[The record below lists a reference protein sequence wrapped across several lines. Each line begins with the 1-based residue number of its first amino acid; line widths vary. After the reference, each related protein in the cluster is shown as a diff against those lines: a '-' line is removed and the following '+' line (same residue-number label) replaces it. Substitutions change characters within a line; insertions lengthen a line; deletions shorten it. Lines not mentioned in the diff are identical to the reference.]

1 MAKSNGFNL
10 NLPSLDDLFTT
21 EAEREDAKLEKVV
34 LLTPEEISDFPNHPF
49 QVRMD
54 DAMKEMVQSVREN
67 GVLVP
72 ALVRPKEGGGYE
84 MVSGHRRKRAAELAG
99 LQEISH
105 RVSLGTDV
113 FGNITRMDNALNGL
127 EQRLE
132 SNREALERTKEQ
144 METAKIEAEKP
155 FPREGE
161 LREKSQRLAELTKLL
176 KLDEKDR
183 ELLDSAPEEGDD
195 VPTRKAACRE
205 R

>member
-1 MAKSNGFNL
+1 MNVKGIAYTEKAMAGQ
-10 NLPSLDDLFTT
+10 SLL
-21 EAEREDAKLEKVV
+21 DACSKLESMKP
-34 LLTPEEISDFPNHPF
+34 LHIGAYRGFEMELSYEAFSKEY
-49 QVRMD
+49 QVSL
-54 DAMKEMVQSVREN
+54 K
-67 GVLVP
+67 G
-72 ALVRPKEGGGYE
+72 AL
-84 MVSGHRRKRAAELAG
+84 
-99 LQEISH
+99 SH

-113 FGNITRMDNALNGL
+113 FGNIIRLDNALNGL

-132 SNREALERTKEQ
+132 SSREALERTKEQ
-144 METAKIEAEKP
+144 METAKAESGKP
-155 FPREGE
+155 FPREQE